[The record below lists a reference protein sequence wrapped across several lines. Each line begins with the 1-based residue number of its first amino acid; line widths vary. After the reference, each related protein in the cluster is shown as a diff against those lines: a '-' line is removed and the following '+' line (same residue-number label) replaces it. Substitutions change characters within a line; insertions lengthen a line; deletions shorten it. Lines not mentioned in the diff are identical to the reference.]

1 MSHPPARLIVMARAR
16 PVGPAEHVDCCLD
29 DCAESAVLT
38 VGAGHLDAFGVCAEH
53 AATQGR
59 VVDPDGWECGSVILG
74 VYTPPGRAVA
84 ELVQL
89 HGSTWVADPRPV
101 HVYVGA
107 EAVLSVNPSASI
119 ITIRYPTVAAAW
131 GLRPGT
137 PLTLASILQIDGVYT
152 PPEGL

>member
-1 MSHPPARLIVMARAR
+1 MSHPPARLIVMAITR
-16 PVGPAEHVDCCLD
+16 PVGRAEHVDCCLD
-29 DCAESAVLT
+29 DSAESAVLT

-59 VVDPDGWECGSVILG
+59 VVDPDGWECGAVILG

-84 ELVQL
+84 ELVQV

-107 EAVLSVNPSASI
+107 EEVSGSTVTSSA
-119 ITIRYPTVAAAW
+119 PTA
-131 GLRPGT
+131 RRC
-137 PLTLASILQIDGVYT
+137 
-152 PPEGL
+152 

>member
-1 MSHPPARLIVMARAR
+1 MSHPPARLIVMAMTR
-16 PVGPAEHVDCCLD
+16 PVGPAEHAECCLD
-29 DCAESAVLT
+29 DSAESAVLT
-38 VGAGHLDAFGVCAEH
+38 VGAGHLNAFGVCAEH

-59 VVDPDGWECGSVILG
+59 VVDPDRWECGAVIFS

-84 ELVQL
+84 ELVQI
-89 HGSTWVADPRPV
+89 HGSTWGGDPRPV

-107 EAVLSVNPSASI
+107 SI
-119 ITIRYPTVAAAW
+119 ITIRYPTDAG

-137 PLTLASILQIDGVYT
+137 PLTLASILQIDDVYT